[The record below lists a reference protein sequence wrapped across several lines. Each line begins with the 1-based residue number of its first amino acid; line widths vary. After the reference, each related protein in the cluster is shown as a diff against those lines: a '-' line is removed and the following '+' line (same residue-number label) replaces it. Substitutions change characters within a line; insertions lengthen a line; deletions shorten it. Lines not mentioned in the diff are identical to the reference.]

1 METIPKIE
9 KTYNKM
15 QNVLSKSKL
24 DILYSE
30 VVKAGLWAEEMQS
43 KVTRSYKADGSVLTE
58 VDSAISKRLIAA
70 ITELFPDCKIISE
83 EDDTPDKIDAP
94 FTFVLDPIDGT
105 DVYSQGLPS
114 FAVSLGI
121 LDKDRTPVGAM
132 ISAPR
137 FGIAAKSLDVR
148 LDPGSAVLVND
159 KEFKMTGN
167 KNHLS
172 QIAMSSKGQNLFDY
186 SDFHAKARIFGST
199 IIHLLLPVL
208 LPSFQACSSTP
219 CYIWDVASSH
229 AVMKYF
235 GMDIEYVDGTP
246 FLYDDYLYSRNKMK
260 NYIIAG
266 TKEAREEMKR
276 TLPLKD

>member
-24 DILYSE
+24 DILYNE
-30 VVKAGLWAEEMQS
+30 VVNAGLWAEEMQS
-43 KVTRSYKADGSVLTE
+43 KVTRSYKSDGSVLTE
-58 VDSAISKRLIAA
+58 VDSAISKRLIAL
-70 ITELFPDCKIISE
+70 INELFPDCKVISE
-83 EDDTPDKIDAP
+83 EDDTPDKTDAP
-94 FTFVLDPIDGT
+94 YTFVLDPIDGT

-121 LDKDRTPVGAM
+121 LDKDRNPVGAM

-137 FGIAAKSLDVR
+137 FGIAAKALNVR
-148 LDPGSAVLVND
+148 LDPGFQVLVND
-159 KEFKMTGN
+159 NVFKMQGDKT
-167 KNHLS
+167 HLT
-172 QIAMSSKGQNLFDY
+172 QIAMSSKGQKLFDY
-186 SDFHAKARIFGST
+186 SEFHAKARIFGST

-219 CYIWDVASSH
+219 CFIWDVASSH

-235 GMDIEYVDGTP
+235 GMDIEYADGTP
-246 FLYDDYLYSRNKMK
+246 FVYDDYLYSKNKMK
-260 NYIIAG
+260 KYIIAG
-266 TKEAREEMKR
+266 TKEARDEMKR
-276 TLPLKD
+276 TLPFRS